1 MFVLFTLV
9 VPFTGLCTD
18 TLTFVGLLYASEM
31 MAVFHID
38 TLTFRVIEYFFL
50 RRWQC
55 YIFNLC
61 HCYTFLG
68 GGLATQRYEAQICW
82 ICEKKVAQKTTHHLN
97 SNLLSHVLEQITPVN
112 LSIESLYHYVK
123 QR

>member
-18 TLTFVGLLYASEM
+18 TLTFEGLLSGSEV

-38 TLTFRVIEYFFL
+38 TLTFLGVIEYFFL

-55 YIFNLC
+55 YIFNMSQCFTFFKLLLLLWGKLC
-61 HCYTFLG
+61 TYHAGIEFIYTV
-68 GGLATQRYEAQICW
+68 R
-82 ICEKKVAQKTTHHLN
+82 
-97 SNLLSHVLEQITPVN
+97 LSG
-112 LSIESLYHYVK
+112 VK
-123 QR
+123 MG